1 MRRSSAKELTLL
13 VYKDILPGGAAY
25 GKKVLV
31 PAGCDRRHTVRWQSR
46 TAVSKCAR
54 VLRELSAAAPQS
66 RRKLI
71 RPRWEKRAKE
81 IAKGYPSSGLC
92 R

>member
-1 MRRSSAKELTLL
+1 MARRYLSPPVVTG
-13 VYKDILPGGAAY
+13 D
-25 GKKVLV
+25 
-31 PAGCDRRHTVRWQSR
+31 TVRWQSR